1 MLWQLNCRCGG
12 CSLLVRERSVAAEPC
27 CSHITGSSVVAP
39 PLLQIIDVLHPGRPN
54 VPKVRHVVHKLL
66 VEQKSA
72 VSNCEQHYAV
82 CIALMFV
89 DITG

>member
-1 MLWQLNCRCGG
+1 M
-12 CSLLVRERSVAAEPC
+12 
-27 CSHITGSSVVAP
+27 VAP

-54 VPKVRHVVHKLL
+54 VPKVRHVMHKLL
-66 VEQKSA
+66 VGQKSA
-72 VSNCEQHYAV
+72 VWSRKQHYAI